1 VSTPAFE
8 AIILAGGLGTRIS
21 SVLSD
26 RPKVMLDVGGRPF
39 LEILLDRMARKGV
52 ARAILAT
59 GHLRQFIEEHF
70 GDRWGNLEICYS
82 EEDRPLGTGGA
93 VWKALTM
100 ASLDDVF
107 VFNGDT
113 FFDVDLSG
121 LHEFHQS
128 IGADITLAL
137 KPMHNFERYGTV
149 DLRDARISGFREK
162 KKTDEGLINGG
173 VYLMN
178 RRLAGRFDFPERFSL
193 ETDFLEKMADDIVIG
208 GYIHDGYFLDIGV
221 PEDYARAQKELPLLQ
236 NW

>member
-1 VSTPAFE
+1 MGAPAFE
-8 AIILAGGLGTRIS
+8 AIVLAGGLGTRIS
-21 SVLSD
+21 SVSSD

-39 LEILLDRMARKGV
+39 LEILLDWMAQKGV

-70 GDRWGNLEICYS
+70 GGRWGDLEIRYS
-82 EEDRPLGTGGA
+82 VEDRPLGTGGA

-107 VFNGDT
+107 VFNGDS

-128 IGADITLAL
+128 IGADVTLAL
-137 KPMHNFERYGTV
+137 KPMHDFERYGTV
-149 DLRDARISGFREK
+149 ELRDGRITAFREK
-162 KKTDEGLINGG
+162 KKIDAGLINGG

-178 RRLAGRFDFPERFSL
+178 RRLVGRFDFPERFSL
-193 ETDFLEKMADDIVIG
+193 ETDLFEKMVDDLIIG
-208 GYIHDGYFLDIGV
+208 GYVRDGYFLDIGV
-221 PEDYARAQKELPLLQ
+221 PEDYARAQKELPLLR